1 MELVFQL
8 AYVPHT
14 IGVLQRF
21 DRHRE
26 TARDTFPQQ
35 HAPEV
40 TINEEDSPTDEDAAS
55 MWHNL
60 AFFGLPPLL
69 QSKHQWKTAFF
80 VLKCLSTRLSYMSK
94 KSYGVL

>member
-1 MELVFQL
+1 MELVFRL

-14 IGVLQRF
+14 IGVLQKF

-26 TARDTFPQQ
+26 TVPQQ

-40 TINEEDSPTDEDAAS
+40 TSTEEDNLTDEDAAS
-55 MWHNL
+55 MRHNL

-69 QSKHQWKTAFF
+69 QSKHQWKTASF
-80 VLKCLSTRLSYMSK
+80 VLKCSSTRLSYMSK
-94 KSYGVL
+94 KSYSVL